1 MTTNKFT
8 VVTTFNDLGYNKYGR
23 RMIDT
28 FTKSWP
34 HTISLYVYAEDCSVD
49 QHAANLHVFDLA
61 QASPELVNFKRLW
74 SNVPRANGDV
84 TGDPV
89 RNQRKD
95 AGKGFKWD
103 AVRFSH
109 KVYAVFAAAK
119 QCNTD
124 WLLWMDADMVCH
136 SPIPIEFINRMCPDN
151 VDICFLGREGK
162 YTECGLYA
170 LNLTSPTVKLF
181 LQKFQQA
188 YDDAEQGIFTYDEW
202 HDSFVFDQ
210 VRRNM
215 QLRELN
221 WSAGIIRGE
230 GHPLINSEWGK
241 YLDHLKGDRK
251 ALGHSK
257 IKDLKVVREE
267 SYWKTLHAS

>member
-8 VVTTFNDLGYNKYGR
+8 VVTTFNADGHNKYGR

-28 FTKSWP
+28 FINAWP
-34 HTISLYVYAEDCSVD
+34 QDISLWVYAEGCTVH
-49 QHAANLHVFDLA
+49 QTAPNLQIFDLT
-61 QASPELVNFKRLW
+61 QASPELARFKRTW
-74 SNVPRANGDV
+74 RDVPRANGDV
-84 TGDPV
+84 STDPV
-89 RNQRKD
+89 RSRRKD

-103 AVRFSH
+103 AVRFAH
-109 KVYAVFAAAK
+109 KVYAIFAAAK
-119 QCNTD
+119 HCNSE
-124 WLLWMDADMVCH
+124 WLIWMDADMVCH
-136 SPIPIEFINRMCPDN
+136 SPMPIDFVNRMCPPN
-151 VDICFLGREGK
+151 VDLCFLGREGK

-170 LNLTSPTVKLF
+170 MQLTSPAVAIF

-210 VRRNM
+210 VRCGL

-221 WSAGIIRGE
+221 WSAGIIQGE
-230 GHPLINSEWGK
+230 GHPLINSSWGQ

-251 ALGHSK
+251 AAGHSK
-257 IKDLKVVREE
+257 AKDLKVVREE
-267 SYWKTLHAS
+267 SYWQVIHAS